1 LLFFYLF
8 AYLSEKMGAQDGAI
22 FLKWEKGA
30 NEKGANKNGQKVMKL
45 AFNYLP
51 FFVPKN
57 GKKIEVNPLTFF
69 KKVTLYFNF

>member
-1 LLFFYLF
+1 
-8 AYLSEKMGAQDGAI
+8 
-22 FLKWEKGA
+22 
-30 NEKGANKNGQKVMKL
+30 MKL